1 VRGLRVTKDFTQLA
15 IGHWYYNMADKH
27 TEGVGAL
34 VYAKNTNRYLFLLR
48 DKTKQQGYWGIV
60 GGRIDA
66 GETVIQGLVREI
78 KEEIGVDYTGKK
90 FIPLETF
97 TADNQKFVYYTFL
110 VTVDSEFVPVLNEE
124 HRGYCW
130 VELRDHPKPL
140 HPGLWRSFN
149 FDTVKK
155 KIKTLEAILN

>member
-1 VRGLRVTKDFTQLA
+1 
-15 IGHWYYNMADKH
+15 MADKH

-34 VYAKNTNRYLFLLR
+34 VYSKNTNRYLFLLR

-60 GGRIDA
+60 GGKIDT

-110 VTVDSEFVPVLNEE
+110 VTVDNEFVPVLNDE

-155 KIKTLEAILN
+155 KIKTLESILN

>member
-1 VRGLRVTKDFTQLA
+1 
-15 IGHWYYNMADKH
+15 MSDKH

-34 VYAKNTNRYLFLLR
+34 VYAKQTNRYLFLLR
-48 DKTKQQGYWGIV
+48 DKSKQQGFWGIV
-60 GGRIDA
+60 GGKIDA
-66 GETVIQGLVREI
+66 GETVIQALVREI
-78 KEEIGVDYTGKK
+78 HEEIGVDYAKKK

-97 TADNQKFVYYTFL
+97 TSDNEKFVYYTFL
-110 VTVDSEFVPVLNEE
+110 VTVDDEFVPVLNDE

-149 FDTVKK
+149 FDIVKK
-155 KIKTLEAILN
+155 KIRVLETILN

>member
-1 VRGLRVTKDFTQLA
+1 MLSA
-15 IGHWYYNMADKH
+15 N

-34 VYAKNTNRYLFLLR
+34 VYAKHTNRYLFLLR
-48 DKTKQQGYWGIV
+48 NKHRQQGFWGIP
-60 GGRIDA
+60 GGKLEA

-78 KEEIGVDYTGKK
+78 QEEIGVDYSKKK

-97 TADNQKFVYYTFL
+97 TADNEKFVYYTFL
-110 VTVDSEFVPVLNEE
+110 VTVDHEFVPILNEE

-130 VELRDHPKPL
+130 VEMKDHPKPL

-149 FDTVKK
+149 FEIIKK
-155 KIKTLEAILN
+155 KIKTLESILN

>member
-1 VRGLRVTKDFTQLA
+1 MVTGA
-15 IGHWYYNMADKH
+15 IMADKH

-34 VYAKNTNRYLFLLR
+34 IYAKNTNRYLFLLR
-48 DKTKQQGYWGIV
+48 SKSRQQGCWGIA
-60 GGRIDA
+60 GGKIDM

-78 KEEIGVDYTGKK
+78 QEEVGQDFTNKK

-97 TADNQKFVYYTFL
+97 TSDNEKFVYYTFL
-110 VTVDSEFVPVLNEE
+110 VTVDEEFVPILNDE

-130 VELRDHPKPL
+130 VELQDTPKPL

-149 FDTVKK
+149 FDIVKR
-155 KIKTLEAILN
+155 KIKTLESILN

>member
-1 VRGLRVTKDFTQLA
+1 
-15 IGHWYYNMADKH
+15 MADH

-34 VYAKNTNRYLFLLR
+34 IYAQSTNRYLFLLR
-48 DKTKQQGYWGIV
+48 TKSRHAGSWGIA
-60 GGRIDA
+60 GGKVDA

-78 KEEIGVDYTGKK
+78 QEEIGVNYANKK

-97 TADNQKFVYYTFL
+97 TADNRKFVYYTF
-110 VTVDSEFVPVLNEE
+110 VVSVDQEFVPNLNDE

-130 VELRDHPKPL
+130 VELDDHPRPL

-149 FDTVKK
+149 FDIVKK
-155 KIKTLEAILN
+155 KIKTLESILK

>member
-1 VRGLRVTKDFTQLA
+1 M
-15 IGHWYYNMADKH
+15 IDKH

-34 VYAKNTNRYLFLLR
+34 IYAKSTNRYLFLLR
-48 DKTKQQGYWGIV
+48 NKQRQQNYWGIA

-66 GETVIQGLVREI
+66 GETVIQALTREI
-78 KEEIGVDYTGKK
+78 QEEIGADYSGKK

-97 TADNQKFVYYTFL
+97 TSDNEKFVYYTFL
-110 VTVDSEFVPVLNEE
+110 VTVNEEFVPTLNSE

-130 VELRDHPKPL
+130 VELKDHPKPL

-149 FDTVKK
+149 FDIIKK
-155 KIKTLEAILN
+155 KIKTLESILN